1 MTVLNEKV
9 VNADI
14 PLIEKIIDE
23 HEKKVGVLHV
33 EIHRDESYDEED
45 DGSYYD
51 EMVIFKKPLII
62 YDLKI
67 YGYDTDD
74 VIYYWTNIDMQYD
87 ELYRKVLSGEMNIIY
102 ESDIYWRVIDDIVKY
117 LLKNGFSLG
126 VRI

>member
-23 HEKKVGVLHV
+23 HEKKVGVLHI
-33 EIHRDESYDEED
+33 EIHRDESYDEE

-51 EMVIFKKPLII
+51 EMVIFKKPLVI

-67 YGYDTDD
+67 YGYDIDD

-87 ELYRKVLSGEMNIIY
+87 ELYRAVLSGETNIIY

>member
-1 MTVLNEKV
+1 MAVLNEKV
-9 VNADI
+9 VKVII
-14 PLIEKIIDE
+14 PFIKKIIDE

-33 EIHRDESYDEED
+33 EIHRDESCGEE

-51 EMVIFKKPLII
+51 EMVVFKKPLVIN
-62 YDLKI
+62 DLKI

-87 ELYRKVLSGEMNIIY
+87 ELYRKVLSGETNIIY